1 MDKNLHQGL
10 NDHLALEFGAAHQY
24 LALAIWSEQSD
35 LPGFSTWLRQQ
46 SQDELTHAHR
56 IIDHLLERDLEV
68 ELPAIERPESE
79 WANAE
84 KAVEAVL
91 ASEQAVTRSIEGLYD
106 LAEKAG
112 DRAAILLLQWFVQ
125 EQMEEENV
133 VRTLLGRLKLAG
145 DTGLGL
151 LLIDQ
156 ELAKGSVPGAMPDS
170 GGA

>member
-1 MDKNLHQGL
+1 MLH
-10 NDHLALEFGAAHQY
+10 HPSAAEHEASC
-24 LALAIWSEQSD
+24 L
-35 LPGFSTWLRQQ
+35 
-46 SQDELTHAHR
+46 
-56 IIDHLLERDLEV
+56 
-68 ELPAIERPESE
+68 
-79 WANAE
+79 AE